1 MLDEG
6 YIKFQAN
13 WIKKEVITDAN
24 ICELNHWRQEMH
36 RLSLIGAYSNGIG
49 YGNISQRIGK
59 SNQFYISGSKTG
71 NFKRLSATHYAIVQS
86 VEISNN
92 SLTCKGLTIASS
104 ESMSHAVIYE
114 ECNWVQGVIHVHHLG
129 LWKKLLHKVP
139 TTAKSVPYG
148 SPEMAYSIVDLLRNK
163 DTQVQQI
170 FVMEG
175 HEEGIFAF
183 GKDLE
188 AAAAVIKYWLTQY
201 NFL

>member
-13 WIKKEVITDAN
+13 WTQKNSIADKDIA
-24 ICELNHWRQEMH
+24 ELNHWRQEMYH
-36 RLSLIGAYSNGIG
+36 LKLIGAYENGIG
-49 YGNISQRIGK
+49 YGNISQRIGD

-71 NFKRLSATHYAIVQS
+71 NFEQLNAAHYSKVKS
-86 VEISNN
+86 VKIDRNL
-92 SLTCKGLTIASS
+92 LTCEGMMIASS

-114 ECNWVQGVIHVHHLG
+114 ECDWVQGVIHVHHLE

-139 TTAKSVPYG
+139 TTAKGVPYG
-148 SPEMAYSIVDLLRNK
+148 SPEMAYSIVDLLRN
-163 DTQVQQI
+163 TNVQEQRI

-183 GKDLE
+183 GEDLE
-188 AAAAVIKYWLTQY
+188 SAAAVILDYY
-201 NFL
+201 EFHN